1 MSPKTLEINLM
12 AGKLVLPVETNSM
25 FKISPDPVSM
35 TLLTKP
41 QAQKSQ
47 WESNPQATQKSKTFP
62 DLETTNLMT
71 KPFRKLSQVL
81 QWEENMEAQKIK
93 IHSLDLGLI
102 TLITTSN
109 QALRLVH
116 LIDKIIS

>member
-1 MSPKTLEINLM
+1 
-12 AGKLVLPVETNSM
+12 
-25 FKISPDPVSM
+25 
-35 TLLTKP
+35 
-41 QAQKSQ
+41 
-47 WESNPQATQKSKTFP
+47 
-62 DLETTNLMT
+62 MT

-81 QWEENMEAQKIK
+81 QWEENMEAQKIR

-109 QALRLVH
+109 QVLRLVH